1 MKDIAI
7 VFARAPRLGA
17 VKRRLAAEIGARAAL
32 RFHAETLRRL
42 LGDLA
47 RDRRFRT
54 VLALTPDRAFLRLP
68 PGVRRIGQGRGDL
81 GARMARA
88 MGRFPR
94 RRVVLLGCDI
104 PEAGAADVAAA
115 LRALGRA
122 RAVFGPAADGGF
134 WLVGFGPLR
143 IAAPFRGVR
152 WSAPETLAD
161 ALARQRGRTVALGRQ
176 LADVDRAA
184 DLLRPRDRARYP
196 APARY
201 ASASRSRSDPPRTP
215 PPQARW
221 PA

>member
-1 MKDIAI
+1 MKDVAI
-7 VFARAPRLGA
+7 LFARAPCLGT

-32 RFHAETLRRL
+32 RFHADTLRRL
-42 LGDLA
+42 LWALA
-47 RDRRFRT
+47 RDRRLRA

-68 PGVRRIGQGRGDL
+68 PGVGRIGQGQGDL

-88 MGRFPR
+88 IGRFPR

-104 PEAGAADVAAA
+104 PDARAADVAAA
-115 LRALGRA
+115 LHALGRA

-152 WSAPETLAD
+152 WSVPETLAD
-161 ALARQRGRTVALGRQ
+161 ALFHQRGRTVALGRM

-184 DLLRPRDRARYP
+184 DLLRPRDRGRYP
-196 APARY
+196 APARC
-201 ASASRSRSDPPRTP
+201 ASANRSRSDPPRTP
-215 PPQARW
+215 PPPARSLG
-221 PA
+221 

>member
-104 PEAGAADVAAA
+104 PEAGAAD
-115 LRALGRA
+115 
-122 RAVFGPAADGGF
+122 GGF